1 MNALRTSI
9 ARVVVRNELVNPS
22 RRLASTSAVPPMKK
36 YSFKESWLS
45 DPATYPLIVIMGC
58 ALTFLTGA
66 SVHALTCY
74 KDVQIDPKKRNSK
87 LQTWGQEDTKSVT
100 ARVIGWNAYAPE
112 GLGVDHEKWE
122 KEHKEYMKKSS

>member
-1 MNALRTSI
+1 
-9 ARVVVRNELVNPS
+9 
-22 RRLASTSAVPPMKK
+22 MKK

-58 ALTFLTGA
+58 AITFVTGA
-66 SVHALTCY
+66 SVHALTSY
-74 KDVQIDPKKRNSK
+74 KDVQIDPKKRNSV

-100 ARVIGWNAYAPE
+100 ARAVGWNAYSPE

-122 KEHKEYMKKSS
+122 KEHSNYMKKAD